1 MFTLYKRNNLK
12 VLQVLLKIYE
22 YTTDMS
28 SEYAMHGQFSVK
40 FDIFSF
46 GVLILEIIS
55 GQRNS
60 CFRNGASIEDL
71 QRYVSITFFFF
82 L

>member
-1 MFTLYKRNNLK
+1 
-12 VLQVLLKIYE
+12 
-22 YTTDMS
+22 MS
-28 SEYAMHGQFSVK
+28 PEYAMYEQFLVK
-40 FDIFSF
+40 SDAFNF

-71 QRYVSITFFFF
+71 LRYVSITIFFSNVAYTKYGVVGK
-82 L
+82 LTGSNLIRCVS

>member
-1 MFTLYKRNNLK
+1 
-12 VLQVLLKIYE
+12 
-22 YTTDMS
+22 MS
-28 SEYAMHGQFSVK
+28 PEYAMYGQFLVK
-40 FDIFSF
+40 SDAFNF

-71 QRYVSITFFFF
+71 LRYVSITIFFSNVAYTKYGVVGK
-82 L
+82 LTGSNLTRCVS